1 MKKIMQWVLAATL
14 ISGASVFNSC
24 VDNSI
29 DNPVVPDHF
38 INEALMDKT
47 VKPGDDFYMYALG
60 TWFNSHKEGDK
71 GYMESYDEINSN
83 EVEKS
88 LFSSDNPLAQH
99 LVRNIEAPAPSLSED
114 VKAVLD
120 YLDIQKPTGI
130 GMLLTEIGKLQ
141 DKGLNPIFSKKVDIH
156 MQSHS
161 CQEIVSRGIQAKT
174 VDYFLAR

>member
-1 MKKIMQWVLAATL
+1 MKRIMQWVLAATL
-14 ISGASVFNSC
+14 VCGASVFTSC
-24 VDNSI
+24 VDNST
-29 DNPVVPDHF
+29 DNPVVPEPGEPAVPDHF

-47 VKPGDDFYMYALG
+47 VKPGDDFYTYALG
-60 TWFNSHKEGDK
+60 TWFKSHKEGDP
-71 GYMESYDEINSN
+71 GYKEYYDEINTK

-88 LFSSDNPLAQH
+88 LFASDNPLARH
-99 LVRNIEAPAPSLSED
+99 LVRNIEAPAPSLNED

-156 MQSHS
+156 RVMLASIS
-161 CQEIVSRGIQAKT
+161 DYRGEHC
-174 VDYFLAR
+174 